1 MVTVDTFVDLV
12 IVVTV
17 VFTDGGSG
25 FGVVTDD
32 EVVVSVGA
40 SVAVAVSVYVGSSV
54 VYDGR

>member
-12 IVVTV
+12 TVVTV

-25 FGVVTDD
+25 FGGVTDD

-40 SVAVAVSVYVGSSV
+40 SVAVAVSMYVGSSV
-54 VYDGR
+54 G

>member
-25 FGVVTDD
+25 FGVVTEDD
-32 EVVVSVGA
+32 VVVSAGA
-40 SVAVAVSVYVGSSV
+40 SVVVPVSGYVGSSV
-54 VYDGR
+54 G